1 MKDDVKD
8 EIPNGTPKTLIPS
21 NGMLNMD
28 GVSKLNDRPKK
39 DHATHF
45 WSWIKI
51 FILWSSVWK
60 CSYVNDTIKGGLMMW
75 MSSTIDGN
83 KQAWGNGKL

>member
-45 WSWIKI
+45 
-51 FILWSSVWK
+51 
-60 CSYVNDTIKGGLMMW
+60 
-75 MSSTIDGN
+75 
-83 KQAWGNGKL
+83 